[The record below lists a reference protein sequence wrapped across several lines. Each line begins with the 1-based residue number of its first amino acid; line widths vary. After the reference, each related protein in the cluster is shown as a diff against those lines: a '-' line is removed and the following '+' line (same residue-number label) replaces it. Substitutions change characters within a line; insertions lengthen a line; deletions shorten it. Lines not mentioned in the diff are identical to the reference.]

1 MLADEL
7 VSKQMR
13 AFATNATEYFPHIVY
28 QVAVEDWLN
37 QLYLAKMPGTV
48 DLRASTSFTK
58 SVLVHRAHQ
67 VIVNTMR
74 DWVPIGLVN
83 IILINGLDSHP
94 INFLAA

>member
-1 MLADEL
+1 M
-7 VSKQMR
+7 
-13 AFATNATEYFPHIVY
+13 
-28 QVAVEDWLN
+28 EDWLN
-37 QLYLAKMPGTV
+37 QLYLAKMPRTV

-74 DWVPIGLVN
+74 DWVTIGLVN

-94 INFLAA
+94 INFLAAEHRKGKSIYLIERDIRILECILHAEPI